1 MGSPTYLAAG
11 RDLLPV
17 EGPAHAPRA
26 DACRVYA
33 RSGGRVG
40 PLPELARPGRRPSGP
55 RPRPC
60 RRERAHRRAGA
71 RTSSCP
77 TTDGGEV
84 SLEEL
89 AGAAVVVA
97 FWCNHCPYVRAWE
110 DRFNDVARRYSD
122 RGVAT
127 VAICANDA
135 AAYPADS
142 FDEMVVRAQREGLR
156 LRLRPRRHPEG
167 AAGLWGRAHP
177 GGLRARRAGP
187 GGLPR
192 RDRRQHRPRRGSR
205 RTYLTDAL
213 DAVLAGGIP
222 QPAETRPVGCTIKW
236 TR

>member
-1 MGSPTYLAAG
+1 MSARIG
-11 RDLLPV
+11 
-17 EGPAHAPRA
+17 EPA
-26 DACRVYA
+26 
-33 RSGGRVG
+33 
-40 PLPELARPGRRPSGP
+40 PGFRL
-55 RPRPC
+55 
-60 RRERAHRRAGA
+60 
-71 RTSSCP
+71 P

-89 AGAAVVVA
+89 AGAPVVVA

-110 DRFNDVARRYSD
+110 DRLNDAARRYSD

-142 FDEMVVRAQREGLR
+142 FDEMVVRASEKGYVFAYARDDSQQV
-156 LRLRPRRHPEG
+156 PRAYGAERTPEVFVLDEQGRVAYHG
-167 AAGLWGRAHP
+167 AIDDSTEP
-177 GGLRARRAGP
+177 
-187 GGLPR
+187 
-192 RDRRQHRPRRGSR
+192 DRVST
-205 RTYLTDAL
+205 TYLTDAL